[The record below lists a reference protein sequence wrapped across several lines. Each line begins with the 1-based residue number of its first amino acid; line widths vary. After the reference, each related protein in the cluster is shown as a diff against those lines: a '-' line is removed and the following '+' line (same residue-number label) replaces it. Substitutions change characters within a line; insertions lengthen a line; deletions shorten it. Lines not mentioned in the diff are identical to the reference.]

1 MNSINV
7 AELFP
12 NGTVIVAY
20 KGKSL
25 GGAGA
30 MPQWKIEPMINENRY
45 LRSRGGL
52 LAKLAVSNSII
63 LEFEAVDPET
73 LQKPGYLYAK
83 SDFDSSP
90 GELSFVPLDPE
101 RQVAYY
107 FPMAALKDKAEIKE
121 NNSVRWKFEI
131 LSDNNGVFMEEFKT
145 GN

>member
-7 AELFP
+7 AELFS

-45 LRSRGGL
+45 LRSRNGL
-52 LAKLAVSNSII
+52 LAKLAVSNSIT
-63 LEFEAVDPET
+63 LEFEAVNPEA
-73 LQKPGYLYAK
+73 LNKSENLY
-83 SDFDSSP
+83 SENDFDPSP

-101 RQVAYY
+101 KQVAYY
-107 FPMAALKDKAEIKE
+107 FPKAELKDKAEIKGK
-121 NNSVRWKFEI
+121 NSIRWKFEI
-131 LSDNNGVFMEEFKT
+131 FSDNSGVFMEEFKT
-145 GN
+145 GK